1 MIADSLLPF
10 FEACRGAG
18 GRALVVG
25 GTVRDALLSTPGKD
39 VDIEVHG
46 LVLEEVLRLLRPMG
60 SVSEV
65 GRSFGVL
72 KLRHGRAEVDVSLP
86 RRDRREGT
94 GHKGIR
100 ATADPFLGPE
110 EAARRRDL
118 TINAI
123 AWDPLS
129 DVFVDPFYGR
139 TDLAHRTLR
148 AVDRHTF
155 GEDPLRALRVA
166 QFAARFD
173 FVVAPDLAELCA
185 EMPLAELPA
194 ERIRGEVEKLLLKG
208 KNLTHGWTLAWRA
221 GMWAKVIPE
230 WTAPPPGLDRVAKAR
245 VEDPDRR
252 LALLYAAACEGL
264 TEAETVQVLDRLR
277 VHRVGRTPVRRIVL
291 SLLRRRTT
299 AEGPLEDTTIRRLA
313 EEGDLDL
320 LAALVGS
327 PRLLERADR
336 LGVAEGPLPVLLD
349 GETLRLLGVTPGPEM
364 GRVMAA
370 IRELQL
376 EGVVRD
382 SVEARHEVTRM
393 LETGGTP

>member
-1 MIADSLLPF
+1 MIARSLIPF
-10 FEACRGAG
+10 FEACRRAG

-25 GTVRDALLSTPGKD
+25 GTVRDALLWIPGKD
-39 VDIEVHG
+39 VDIEVHA
-46 LVLEEVLRLLRPMG
+46 LSLDDVLRVLRPFG

-72 KLRHGRAEVDVSLP
+72 KLRHGSGEVDVSLP

-123 AWDPLS
+123 AWDPLE
-129 DVFVDPFYGR
+129 DVFVDPFHGR

-173 FVVAPDLAELCA
+173 FAVAPELRALCA
-185 EMPLAELPA
+185 EMPLTELPA

-208 KNLTHGWTLAWRA
+208 RNLAHGWTFAWET
-221 GMWAKVIPE
+221 GMWEKVLPE
-230 WTAPPPGLDRVAKAR
+230 WTAPPPDLDRVAR
-245 VEDPDRR
+245 VAVQDPDRR
-252 LALLYAAACEGL
+252 LALLYAAACDDLSVDGC
-264 TEAETVQVLDRLR
+264 TAVLDRLR
-277 VHRVGRTPVRRIVL
+277 VHRVGRTHVRRVVL
-291 SLLRRRTT
+291 SLLRRRD
-299 AEGPLEDTTIRRLA
+299 AARGPLDETRVRRLG

-327 PRLLERADR
+327 ERLLELAER

-349 GETLRLLGVTPGPEM
+349 GETLRILGVRPGPEM

-370 IRELQL
+370 LRERQL
-376 EGVVRD
+376 VGDIVD
-382 SVEARHEVTRM
+382 ADGARHEVTRM